1 MSKLYCEDLIRFSDA
16 MSDVS
21 RVMIITELMNG
32 RTLSASW
39 LANRLNLSPQATRFH
54 LKKLENVALIHHRT
68 CGKHRYYEIKNQDTA
83 TFIESTFN
91 IIPPNDCLFL
101 SNFKTKEKFKEA
113 RTCYKHL
120 AGSWSVALTQSFI
133 NNEFIVIQD
142 NFFVVTEKGKIFFNE
157 HKLLFNTS
165 NTACVGKRCIDFTE
179 HRDHIGG
186 TLGTLILQSMLQ
198 QGWFKQEDNKREL
211 TITSKGRK
219 NLNFLLIDKWRF
231 TIKINFLMID

>member
-32 RTLSASW
+32 RALSASW

-54 LKKLENVALIHHRT
+54 LKKLEDVELIHQRR
-68 CGKHRYYEIKNQDTA
+68 CGKHHYYEIKNQDTA

-91 IIPPNDCLFL
+91 IIPPKDCLFL
-101 SNFKTKEKFKEA
+101 PNSKTKEKFKEA

-120 AGSWSVALTQSFI
+120 AGSWSVALTQSFVH
-133 NNEFIVIQD
+133 NEFIAIKD
-142 NFFVVTEKGKIFFNE
+142 NFFVVTKKGKTFFNE
-157 HKLLFNTS
+157 HKLLINTS

-186 TLGTLILQSMLQ
+186 PLGTLLLQSMLQ
-198 QGWFKQEDNKREL
+198 QEWFKQNDNNREL
-211 TITSKGRK
+211 TITPKGRK
-219 NLNFLLIDKWRF
+219 NLNVFLID
-231 TIKINFLMID
+231 I

>member
-1 MSKLYCEDLIRFSDA
+1 MNKLYCEDLIRFSDV

-32 RTLSASW
+32 RALSASW

-54 LKKLENVALIHHRT
+54 LKKLEDVALIHHRT

-101 SNFKTKEKFKEA
+101 SNSETKEKFKEA

-142 NFFVVTEKGKIFFNE
+142 NFFVVTEKGKLFFNE

-219 NLNFLLIDKWRF
+219 NLNVLLID
-231 TIKINFLMID
+231 I

>member
-1 MSKLYCEDLIRFSDA
+1 MNKLYCEDLIRFSDA
-16 MSDVS
+16 MSDFN
-21 RVMIITELMNG
+21 RVIIITELMNG

-54 LKKLENVALIHHRT
+54 LKKLEDVELIHHRA

-83 TFIESTFN
+83 MFIESTFKV
-91 IIPPNDCLFL
+91 IPPKEDLFL
-101 SNFKTKEKFKEA
+101 TNANTKEKFKEA

-133 NNEFIVIQD
+133 DNKFIVIQN
-142 NFFVVTEKGKIFFNE
+142 NFFVVTENGKNFFNE
-157 HKLLFNTS
+157 HKLLVNML
-165 NTACVGKRCIDFTE
+165 NTASIGKRCIDFSE

-186 TLGTLILQSMLQ
+186 PLGTLLLQSMLQ
-198 QGWFKQEDNKREL
+198 QEWFVQNDNNREL

-219 NLNFLLIDKWRF
+219 KLKSI
-231 TIKINFLMID
+231 IN

>member
-1 MSKLYCEDLIRFSDA
+1 MNKLYCEDLIRFSDV

-32 RTLSASW
+32 RALSASW

-54 LKKLENVALIHHRT
+54 LKKLEDVALIHHRT

-91 IIPPNDCLFL
+91 IIPPKDCLFL
-101 SNFKTKEKFKEA
+101 SDPKTKERFKEA
-113 RTCYKHL
+113 RTCYRHL

-142 NFFVVTEKGKIFFNE
+142 NFFVVTKKGKTFFNK
-157 HKLLFNTS
+157 HKLLINLPNT
-165 NTACVGKRCIDFTE
+165 TYVGKRCIDFSE

-186 TLGTLILQSMLQ
+186 TLGTLLFQSMLQ
-198 QGWFKQEDNKREL
+198 QEWFKQEDNNREL
-211 TITSKGRK
+211 TITPKGRK
-219 NLNFLLIDKWRF
+219 NLNLLI
-231 TIKINFLMID
+231 N

>member
-54 LKKLENVALIHHRT
+54 LKKLEDVELIHQRR
-68 CGKHRYYEIKNQDTA
+68 CGKHHYYEIKNQDTA

-91 IIPPNDCLFL
+91 IIPPKDCLFL
-101 SNFKTKEKFKEA
+101 SNSKTKEKFKEA

-120 AGSWSVALTQSFI
+120 AGSWSVALTQSFVH
-133 NNEFIVIQD
+133 NEFIVIQD
-142 NFFVVTEKGKIFFNE
+142 NFFVVTKKGKNFFDE
-157 HKLLFNTS
+157 HKLLINTS

-186 TLGTLILQSMLQ
+186 PLGTLLLQSMLQ
-198 QGWFKQEDNKREL
+198 QEWFKQNDNNREL
-211 TITSKGRK
+211 TITPKGRK
-219 NLNFLLIDKWRF
+219 NLNVLLIDK
-231 TIKINFLMID
+231 

>member
-1 MSKLYCEDLIRFSDA
+1 